1 MCWVLSVSTDE
12 ILILEVI
19 NHLIKIKMH
28 VVYHLMEWSKRDYCI
43 KKYRVTPDY
52 AYSYLLFA
60 KLFNL
65 NTPRLQIKMNQFF
78 DVYIYFHYASYWI
91 LSKAE

>member
-28 VVYHLMEWSKRDYCI
+28 VVSFDGVI
-43 KKYRVTPDY
+43 KERLLHKEILGDSGLSVVTSSSQ
-52 AYSYLLFA
+52 SYL
-60 KLFNL
+60 
-65 NTPRLQIKMNQFF
+65 I
-78 DVYIYFHYASYWI
+78 
-91 LSKAE
+91 

>member
-28 VVYHLMEWSKRDYCI
+28 VVSFDGVI
-43 KKYRVTPDY
+43 KERLLHKELRIIC
-52 AYSYLLFA
+52 SYLLFA